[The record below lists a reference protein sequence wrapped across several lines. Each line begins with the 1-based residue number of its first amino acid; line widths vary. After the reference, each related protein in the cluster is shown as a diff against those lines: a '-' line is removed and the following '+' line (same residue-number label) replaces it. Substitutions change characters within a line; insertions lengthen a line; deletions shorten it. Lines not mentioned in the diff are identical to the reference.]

1 MPRLKMGKF
10 PSCDPYA
17 LLFDMRVGLIG
28 VLATKRQVSLQLGG
42 WGVFFEGYGK
52 MV

>member
-1 MPRLKMGKF
+1 MGKF

-28 VLATKRQVSLQLGG
+28 LLATKRQVSLQLAPVRRVGG
-42 WGVFFEGYGK
+42 FFLKDMEK
-52 MV
+52 WFD